1 MSCAAGLGVI
11 EVVETEKLQ
20 ENALHVGN
28 FFLQGLNKLKETFPN
43 EVGDVRGRGFFLG
56 IEFITD
62 KESQKPDRDLSLY
75 IMNEL

>member
-1 MSCAAGLGVI
+1 
-11 EVVETEKLQ
+11 
-20 ENALHVGN
+20 
-28 FFLQGLNKLKETFPN
+28 LKETFPN

-56 IEFITD
+56 IEFIAD